1 LRPSHPEQLQGCL
14 IELRVRSLGG
24 DRVGEVLELVDEL
37 EEAVCV
43 SFHVITFGRATDGKL
58 GRGQERL
65 FAPSAMVYTLK
76 AHGRKAGK
84 PSDGAT
90 AWADGVIGVGTC
102 GGSRVLRE

>member
-1 LRPSHPEQLQGCL
+1 
-14 IELRVRSLGG
+14 VRSLGG

-58 GRGQERL
+58 RRGQERL

-76 AHGRKAGK
+76 ARGRKAGK
-84 PSDGAT
+84 PSDAAT
-90 AWADGVIGVGTC
+90 ALGRTAWSAWELAAVRAFCGSSRGGTNLE
-102 GGSRVLRE
+102 R

>member
-1 LRPSHPEQLQGCL
+1 L
-14 IELRVRSLGG
+14 LGG

-76 AHGRKAGK
+76 AHGRKAAK
-84 PSDGAT
+84 PSDAAT
-90 AWADGVIGVGTC
+90 AFGRTAWSAWALALVRAVRGSNRGGTNLE
-102 GGSRVLRE
+102 R